1 MFLTHKINRLEPSQ
15 SNCDCWSEIDL
26 CESAHFFHIA
36 YINNDDAD
44 TRVKNKLIANV
55 ELLAKHIQ
63 SDSLEII
70 KMHLISPP
78 LKIDGKE
85 HWEMT
90 KISGISIKEKKNDIR
105 MIYLSNGLS
114 VSSDALDVISDP
126 DKHALS

>member
-1 MFLTHKINRLEPSQ
+1 MFLTYKINRLEPSQ
-15 SNCDCWSEIDL
+15 SNCDGWSEIDL
-26 CESAHFFHIA
+26 CESVHFFHIA
-36 YINNDDAD
+36 YVNNDDAD

-63 SDSLEII
+63 NDSLEII
-70 KMHLISPP
+70 KMHLISPS
-78 LKIDGKE
+78 LKIDDKE

-105 MIYLSNGLS
+105 MIYLNNGLS